1 MTAPETI
8 HNLVSRFRDSRELLN
23 SAHYNETQLRI
34 EFLNPLFIEL
44 GWDVYNER
52 NIALQYRDVI
62 HEDSLEIEGTTRAP
76 DYAFCVGTSR
86 KFFVEAKKPSAKI
99 VTNAEAAYQLRR
111 YAWNAKLPLSILTD
125 FEHFA
130 VYDCRNRP
138 DPKDSAAVGRVL
150 LYNFEEYLSHWDE
163 IAKIFSK
170 QAVWSG
176 AFDKFAE
183 GTKGKRGTTEVD
195 AEFLKEIEA
204 WRDLLARNIAL
215 RNFRS
220 SEELANL
227 PRAERQLNYAVQA
240 TIDRLLFLR
249 ISEDREIEPPD
260 QLLQLSRQPD
270 IYANLIKLFKHA
282 DQKYN
287 SGLFHFSEEKS
298 QTSAP
303 DTFTPTLQIDDKV
316 LRQIIESLYYPCP
329 YIFKEIPVEILGQV
343 YEQFL
348 GKVIRLTPKGIAKV
362 EEKPEVRKAGG
373 VYYTPSYIVD
383 YIVHNTLGPLLNPN
397 LSNQTFSGRS
407 GCAFQPDNQQESSSQ
422 TPSRDCL
429 RPGCSSQEGE
439 LKGLGLEEHP
449 SKTTLKSGSF
459 DLSSRD
465 PQGRGDLPFQPSSDQ
480 GKMSQPQVS
489 PDQTASLTPDQALK
503 LRVVDPACGSGSFLL
518 GAYQYLLDWHLNYYL
533 THDPESHIRG
543 KNPPIVATEGG
554 EYRLTTEEKKRIL
567 TASIYGVDIDA
578 QAVEVTK
585 LSLLLKL
592 LEGETGQLTLGFDRV
607 LPDLGNNIR
616 CGNSLIG
623 WDYFA
628 SQLLPD
634 EEEIIR
640 VNPFDWQRS
649 FPEVFAQGGFDAV
662 IGNPPYVRQEDL
674 GADKRYY
681 QSLYEVYTGT
691 ADLYSYFIE
700 RGIKLLAPNGNFSY
714 IVANK
719 WMRANYGR
727 PLREWLK
734 KQCIDEI
741 TDFGDLRVFTNAT
754 TYPCILRVSNREP
767 HNRPWVTTV
776 KTLDFPSLQEY
787 VDQNGSIADQTRF
800 EDGGWSLAG
809 IETQRL
815 MEKIRQ
821 NSIPLGEYV
830 KGKIYRG
837 AVTGLNEVFIID
849 QSTRDHLIA
858 EDPKSA
864 ELIKSCLLGKDIKRY
879 GIDYQNLYMIFTRR
893 GTNIK
898 DYPAIHDYLLK
909 FKDKLMPRPKK
920 WAGKDW
926 KGRKPG
932 PYQWFEIQDSI
943 AYYEEFEKP
952 KIIWGNL
959 AQKPKFT
966 MDTDGYYIN
975 APGVIIPVED
985 YYLLGIM
992 NSSLFYTF
1000 ISEVAA
1006 GRRGGFFEYKPIYVS
1021 QMPIHI
1027 IDWDNIAEVE
1037 MVNQLRQL
1045 VIRRLEL
1052 GKRNAQTP
1060 GQVMMLE
1067 NEIEIIE
1074 THIDSV
1080 VMTLYNLK

>member
-1 MTAPETI
+1 M
-8 HNLVSRFRDSRELLN
+8 
-23 SAHYNETQLRI
+23 
-34 EFLNPLFIEL
+34 
-44 GWDVYNER
+44 
-52 NIALQYRDVI
+52 
-62 HEDSLEIEGTTRAP
+62 
-76 DYAFCVGTSR
+76 
-86 KFFVEAKKPSAKI
+86 
-99 VTNAEAAYQLRR
+99 
-111 YAWNAKLPLSILTD
+111 
-125 FEHFA
+125 
-130 VYDCRNRP
+130 
-138 DPKDSAAVGRVL
+138 
-150 LYNFEEYLSHWDE
+150 
-163 IAKIFSK
+163 
-170 QAVWSG
+170 
-176 AFDKFAE
+176 
-183 GTKGKRGTTEVD
+183 
-195 AEFLKEIEA
+195 
-204 WRDLLARNIAL
+204 
-215 RNFRS
+215 
-220 SEELANL
+220 
-227 PRAERQLNYAVQA
+227 
-240 TIDRLLFLR
+240 
-249 ISEDREIEPPD
+249 
-260 QLLQLSRQPD
+260 
-270 IYANLIKLFKHA
+270 
-282 DQKYN
+282 
-287 SGLFHFSEEKS
+287 
-298 QTSAP
+298 
-303 DTFTPTLQIDDKV
+303 
-316 LRQIIESLYYPCP
+316 
-329 YIFKEIPVEILGQV
+329 
-343 YEQFL
+343 
-348 GKVIRLTPKGIAKV
+348 
-362 EEKPEVRKAGG
+362 
-373 VYYTPSYIVD
+373 
-383 YIVHNTLGPLLNPN
+383 
-397 LSNQTFSGRS
+397 
-407 GCAFQPDNQQESSSQ
+407 
-422 TPSRDCL
+422 
-429 RPGCSSQEGE
+429 
-439 LKGLGLEEHP
+439 
-449 SKTTLKSGSF
+449 
-459 DLSSRD
+459 
-465 PQGRGDLPFQPSSDQ
+465 
-480 GKMSQPQVS
+480 
-489 PDQTASLTPDQALK
+489 
-503 LRVVDPACGSGSFLL
+503 
-518 GAYQYLLDWHLNYYL
+518 
-533 THDPESHIRG
+533 
-543 KNPPIVATEGG
+543 
-554 EYRLTTEEKKRIL
+554 
-567 TASIYGVDIDA
+567 
-578 QAVEVTK
+578 
-585 LSLLLKL
+585 
-592 LEGETGQLTLGFDRV
+592 
-607 LPDLGNNIR
+607 
-616 CGNSLIG
+616 
-623 WDYFA
+623 
-628 SQLLPD
+628 
-634 EEEIIR
+634 
-640 VNPFDWQRS
+640 
-649 FPEVFAQGGFDAV
+649 
-662 IGNPPYVRQEDL
+662 
-674 GADKRYY
+674 
-681 QSLYEVYTGT
+681 
-691 ADLYSYFIE
+691 
-700 RGIKLLAPNGNFSY
+700 
-714 IVANK
+714 
-719 WMRANYGR
+719 
-727 PLREWLK
+727 
-734 KQCIDEI
+734 
-741 TDFGDLRVFTNAT
+741 
-754 TYPCILRVSNREP
+754 
-767 HNRPWVTTV
+767 TTV

-787 VDQNGSIADQTRF
+787 VDQNGSVADQTRF